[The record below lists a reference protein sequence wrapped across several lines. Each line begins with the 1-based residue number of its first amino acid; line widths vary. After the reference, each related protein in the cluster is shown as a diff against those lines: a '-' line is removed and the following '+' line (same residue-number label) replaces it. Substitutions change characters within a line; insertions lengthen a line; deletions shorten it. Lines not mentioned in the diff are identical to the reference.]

1 MALRRDPDSESHTH
15 TCRCRDKTASDCSLF
30 AEQINFYI
38 RTRAAALRTDVV
50 VAASTGRMS
59 YLSCRPALHS
69 KIINKRRLMLK
80 TNDVRISDCSLLLH
94 ASLKC
99 VCRGAPHTLT
109 PAPAPSPA
117 PCSSMA
123 AISFY
128 PTCIA
133 QGASSSC
140 GSSICIWDT
149 SVKWAELKEDDG
161 AGLVARGHSPR
172 LLCVWTGGGSCSSLF
187 SHVSLNRA
195 PQRALRRRNPTKLKS
210 DSAAKKVTSNVGQMI
225 KWLSLIERV

>member
-15 TCRCRDKTASDCSLF
+15 SHTHLQRSRDKTASDCSLF

-38 RTRAAALRTDVV
+38 RTRATALRTDVV
-50 VAASTGRMS
+50 VVAPSTGRMS
-59 YLSCRPALHS
+59 YLSCRRALHS

-99 VCRGAPHTLT
+99 VCRGAPHTLA
-109 PAPAPSPA
+109 PVPAPSPS

-140 GSSICIWDT
+140 GSSSSICIWDT
-149 SVKWAELKEDDG
+149 SVKWAELEGDG
-161 AGLVARGHSPR
+161 GGRPCGKRTFAASA
-172 LLCVWTGGGSCSSLF
+172 LCVD
-187 SHVSLNRA
+187 
-195 PQRALRRRNPTKLKS
+195 RRWQLQQPF
-210 DSAAKKVTSNVGQMI
+210 QP
-225 KWLSLIERV
+225 RVAEPCPPKEP